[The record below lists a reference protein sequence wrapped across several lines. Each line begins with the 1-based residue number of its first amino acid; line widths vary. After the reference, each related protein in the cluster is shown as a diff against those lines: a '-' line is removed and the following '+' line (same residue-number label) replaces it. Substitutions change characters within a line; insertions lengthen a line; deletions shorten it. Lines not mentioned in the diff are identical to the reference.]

1 MASAAMHNVVIVN
14 HRTWVTNAHR
24 RLARR
29 EAKPNR
35 KRIEVNTKLISV
47 AYLSTVGNK
56 FQINKNIHIPSY
68 QLELLCQVNMP
79 NKTTI
84 EANYIK

>member
-1 MASAAMHNVVIVN
+1 MPVE
-14 HRTWVTNAHR
+14 
-24 RLARR
+24 RLNPIGKGLRS
-29 EAKPNR
+29 
-35 KRIEVNTKLISV
+35 IQKLISV

-84 EANYIK
+84 EANYIKQTLMYIVSAYNKYEHFNFYELAA